1 MITYKLVL
9 KGLYFSIIVPDFQLL
24 IASVIITNISGAG
37 TPGFSFACI
46 HDA

>member
-1 MITYKLVL
+1 MITYERIL
-9 KGLYFSIIVPDFQLL
+9 KRLFFSIIVPDFQLL

>member
-1 MITYKLVL
+1 MITYELVL
-9 KGLYFSIIVPDFQLL
+9 NGLFFSITVSDFKLL
-24 IASVIITNISGAG
+24 SASVIITNISGAG

>member
-1 MITYKLVL
+1 MITYELVL
-9 KGLYFSIIVPDFQLL
+9 NGLFFSITVSDFQLL
-24 IASVIITNISGAG
+24 IASVIITNIPGAV